1 MPYSVVNNHPDCS
14 GFAVVKDENNEL
26 LGCHKTKDQAQD
38 QLTALNI
45 AEYGESRSRTEKALK
60 IMSLLRRIG

>member
-14 GFAVVKDENNEL
+14 GFAVIKDENNEL
-26 LGCHKTKDQAQD
+26 LGCHKTKEQAED

-45 AEYGESRSRTEKALK
+45 AEYGDARSRTEKALK